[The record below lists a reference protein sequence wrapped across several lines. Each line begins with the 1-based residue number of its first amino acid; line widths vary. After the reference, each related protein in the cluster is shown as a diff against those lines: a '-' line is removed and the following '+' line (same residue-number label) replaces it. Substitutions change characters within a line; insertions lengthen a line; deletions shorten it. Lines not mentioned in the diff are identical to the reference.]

1 MTRLAEFT
9 VPSEQGNERLV
20 LNRVA
25 DLAAGQ
31 GLAAQRLERLKT
43 AVAEA
48 TMNAI
53 EHGNHNRPELLVH
66 VAVDLDGQAIVV
78 SVTDLGGGVDGG
90 GTDGGGTDGGGTD
103 GGGTDGVRPAAE
115 PNLDLKL
122 AGEQS
127 PRGWGLFLIRN
138 MVDAMDET
146 TQGARHTVRLTMR
159 TTEGATT

>member
-20 LNRVA
+20 LSRVA
-25 DLAAGQ
+25 DLVSGQ
-31 GLAAQRLERLKT
+31 GLPANRLERLKT

-53 EHGNHNRPELLVH
+53 EHGNRNRPELPVH
-66 VAVDLDGQAIVV
+66 VEVDLDGQAIIVA
-78 SVTDLGGGVDGG
+78 VTDLGGGPDGG
-90 GTDGGGTDGGGTD
+90 
-103 GGGTDGVRPAAE
+103 RPTAE
-115 PNLDLKL
+115 PDLDLKL
-122 AGEQS
+122 AGDQS

-146 TQGARHTVRLTMR
+146 THGARHTVRLTMR
-159 TTEGATT
+159 TTEGATP

>member
-20 LNRVA
+20 LSRVA
-25 DLAAGQ
+25 DLVAGQ
-31 GLAAQRLERLKT
+31 GLPANRLERLKT

-53 EHGNHNRPELLVH
+53 EHGNRNRPELPVH
-66 VAVDLDGQAIVV
+66 VEVDLDGQAIVV
-78 SVTDLGGGVDGG
+78 AVTDLGGGPDGG
-90 GTDGGGTDGGGTD
+90 
-103 GGGTDGVRPAAE
+103 RPADE
-115 PNLDLKL
+115 PDLDLKL
-122 AGEQS
+122 AGDQS

-138 MVDAMDET
+138 MVDAIDET
-146 TQGARHTVRLTMR
+146 THGARHTVRLTMR